1 MVGDLQ
7 AQYCVKMTGVFEGKM
22 GTKRWKKYSAVQLSI
37 LENTF
42 TFHCQK
48 GKRLKIA
55 KSNRFCSSRDWGRY
69 CEYIKRPGDIQVD
82 FHADNRWCWWSI
94 IVMQPLYS
102 WIDMVV
108 VLLMLI
114 ISQHIFLWPLSI
126 AASSSDLVVKPEAVG
141 KPAVCAGAPFYLH
154 CIVKLCTMRC
164 SNTAMCTIT
173 WRCSAVYLRCI

>member
-42 TFHCQK
+42 TFRCQK

-82 FHADNRWCWWSI
+82 FHDDLT
-94 IVMQPLYS
+94 IVGGAGDQS
-102 WIDMVV
+102 
-108 VLLMLI
+108 LL
-114 ISQHIFLWPLSI
+114 
-126 AASSSDLVVKPEAVG
+126 
-141 KPAVCAGAPFYLH
+141 
-154 CIVKLCTMRC
+154 C
-164 SNTAMCTIT
+164 SLFTVELTG
-173 WRCSAVYLRCI
+173 WFD